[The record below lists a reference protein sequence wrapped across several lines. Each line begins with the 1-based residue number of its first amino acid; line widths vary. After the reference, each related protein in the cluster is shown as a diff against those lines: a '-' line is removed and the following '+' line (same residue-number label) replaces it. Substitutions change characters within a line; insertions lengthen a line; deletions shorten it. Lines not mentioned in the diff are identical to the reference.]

1 MNQDSKQLYEE
12 YTQAYNS
19 DPFAEET
26 VQLGDALT
34 SSLAAERTKRWKEMI
49 ESTDMTHNSKQAW
62 TTIKKLNTEKKAP
75 SRVAAVTPNEVA
87 NQLLLNGKPLHKQTG
102 QSKTMN
108 RDTANIM
115 KNSDHEFSSFTEQ
128 ELTDAIAL
136 LKTGKAAGLDNITT
150 EMIQHF
156 GAQTITWILKL
167 LNKCAETST
176 IPRAWRRAKV
186 AAILKPG
193 KDPNSK
199 KSYRPISL
207 LCILYKLYERMIMA
221 RISTPVEEHLTPD
234 QAGFRPGRSCC
245 DQLLNLT
252 QLIENGY
259 EEKKI
264 TGTVFVD
271 LTAAYDTVN
280 HRLLLNKV
288 AKVVNN
294 SKLVKIIQSLL
305 TNRRFYVEMDGR
317 KSRWRTQK
325 NGLPQGSVLAPT
337 LFNIYTNDQPEFE
350 AIRRFIYADDL
361 CLATQAGD
369 FSTIE
374 VRLSKALNTLTD
386 YYAQNSLNANPA
398 KNLRSLCLSP

>member
-1 MNQDSKQLYEE
+1 
-12 YTQAYNS
+12 
-19 DPFAEET
+19 
-26 VQLGDALT
+26 
-34 SSLAAERTKRWKEMI
+34 
-49 ESTDMTHNSKQAW
+49 MT
-62 TTIKKLNTEKKAP
+62 T
-75 SRVAAVTPNEVA
+75 
-87 NQLLLNGKPLHKQTG
+87 
-102 QSKTMN
+102 
-108 RDTANIM
+108 
-115 KNSDHEFSSFTEQ
+115 SFTEQ

-245 DQLLNLT
+245 GHLLNLT

-264 TGTVFVD
+264 TGTVF
-271 LTAAYDTVN
+271 
-280 HRLLLNKV
+280 
-288 AKVVNN
+288 
-294 SKLVKIIQSLL
+294 
-305 TNRRFYVEMDGR
+305 
-317 KSRWRTQK
+317 
-325 NGLPQGSVLAPT
+325 
-337 LFNIYTNDQPEFE
+337 
-350 AIRRFIYADDL
+350 
-361 CLATQAGD
+361 C
-369 FSTIE
+369 
-374 VRLSKALNTLTD
+374 
-386 YYAQNSLNANPA
+386 
-398 KNLRSLCLSP
+398 